1 MNKERWASRTAK
13 IAYVVALLGPL
24 SSVPQMWEIWA
35 DRNAAGVSLV
45 TWTLFLLTS
54 VVWLLYGI
62 VKSDRPL
69 ILSNSI
75 WVVCEAII
83 MVGAFLYDIDLL

>member
-1 MNKERWASRTAK
+1 MTEPFVAK
-13 IAYVVALLGPL
+13 TAYVVALCGPL

-62 VKSDRPL
+62 VRRDRPL
-69 ILSNSI
+69 IISNSI
-75 WVVCEAII
+75 WIVCEAII
-83 MVGAFLYDIDLL
+83 MLGAFLYDVDWL

>member
-1 MNKERWASRTAK
+1 MARV
-13 IAYVVALLGPL
+13 AYVVALCGPL

-35 DRNAAGVSLV
+35 DRDAAGVSLV
-45 TWTLFLLTS
+45 TWTLFLVTS

-69 ILSNSI
+69 ILSNAI